1 MSNPPY
7 IPTKDIA
14 NLPADVRFYDP
25 CLALDGGVDG
35 LACWRGILPRLQQPL
50 FGGGAVFVEIGEGQE
65 TAIVQLAENANL
77 EFIKSFRDLSNVIRC
92 LQFQIKI

>member
-1 MSNPPY
+1 M
-7 IPTKDIA
+7 
-14 NLPADVRFYDP
+14 RFYDP